1 MNLKSNTKKNPSVWR
16 PQYPYVVVIRL
27 TNGKPASQ
35 KAIHPEKLSEA
46 NFETTTTNSYTKAL
60 F

>member
-1 MNLKSNTKKNPSVWR
+1 MNLKCNTKKNPSVWR

-35 KAIHPEKLSEA
+35 KAIQPK
-46 NFETTTTNSYTKAL
+46 KVK
-60 F
+60 

>member
-35 KAIHPEKLSEA
+35 KAIQPKKLSEA